1 MIVTAS
7 EKFFPFE
14 IEELFALWAT
24 QAGEGEFSIRL
35 EAHLKSIRERENH
48 SQIEKEWLKALSQRR
63 QRALLRLATVKLGRA
78 RNKKRFPKNIFCYT
92 VSRLQSDI

>member
-35 EAHLKSIRERENH
+35 EAHLKSIRERESLPNRKRVAEGTF
-48 SQIEKEWLKALSQRR
+48 SKTITG
-63 QRALLRLATVKLGRA
+63 ATSTCNGKTRPA
-78 RNKKRFPKNIFCYT
+78 RNKKRFPKNIF
-92 VSRLQSDI
+92 